1 MPAMRTS
8 TVLGMSASAVLCLIT
23 AAAWAAP
30 AAPSPAKPGG
40 KAVERRLH
48 SDAVEA
54 STFLWNDWNR
64 FQENYHPNYA
74 LDDDPRTAWVEGA
87 STPGAGEWIRV
98 RVTPLDGVSQ
108 LRLRLRNGYQKSPAL
123 FAANARA
130 KEVTVVL
137 LPSGRTKTATLTDT
151 QGWQELIV
159 PQESGPLEA
168 VEVKIGS
175 VYPGTKYAD
184 LCLSDLQLHVTSTAR
199 QNPVFE
205 KLKFVALQSWK
216 QQRVAAAR
224 IFREQADT
232 ALPLLPAYAL
242 SSTDGQAEGLWDVC
256 EGNPV
261 CELKEMLA
269 RAGRDRDLASWS
281 SSLALATKALDERAT
296 LTAAKVSPTDRRDLP
311 PLDGLRIPDT
321 YDNLEGGGGW
331 WKEVTLPLYGV
342 VGALRTDSLRVVE
355 APSKV
360 TFEQAVNAEP
370 RACKTSKGATYTW
383 ALRQKGEGV
392 DAGRDLVRVV
402 VAVRCARVEVRDG
415 KVETAVPQLLVYD
428 PAGRLVL
435 VAGSGYVDG
444 FTWDKVEGRDTVV
457 SARGLGGDG
466 THRRLDRRVVAAAA
480 P

>member
-1 MPAMRTS
+1 MPAMRTA
-8 TVLGMSASAVLCLIT
+8 TVLGMSATAVLCLVTAT
-23 AAAWAAP
+23 AAAP
-30 AAPSPAKPGG
+30 PAPSPAKPGS

-74 LDDDPRTAWVEGA
+74 LDDDPKTAWVEGA
-87 STPGAGEWIRV
+87 STSGAGEWIRV
-98 RVTPLDGVSQ
+98 KVTPLDGVSS
-108 LRLRLRNGYQKSPAL
+108 LRLRLRNGYQKSAPL
-123 FAANARA
+123 FAANARL

-137 LPSGRTKTATLTDT
+137 LPSGRTKTATLTDS

-159 PQESGPLEA
+159 PQEAGPLEA
-168 VEVKIGS
+168 VELRVGS
-175 VYPGTKYAD
+175 VYPGSKYED

-224 IFREQADT
+224 IFREKSET

-242 SSTDGQAEGLWDVC
+242 TSTDGKGEGLWDVC
-256 EGNPV
+256 EGDTL
-261 CELKEMLA
+261 CDIKEMLS
-269 RAGRDRDLASWS
+269 RATRDRELAAWS
-281 SSLALATKALDERAT
+281 SAIAIAQKALEGRGS
-296 LTAAKVSPTDRRDLP
+296 LLAAKVSPTDKRDLP

-331 WKEVTLPLYGV
+331 WREVTLPLYGV

-355 APSKV
+355 AASKV
-360 TFEQAVNAEP
+360 TVEQAVAAEP
-370 RACKTSKGATYTW
+370 RACSTGKGATYTW
-383 ALRQKGEGV
+383 ALRQKGEGA
-392 DAGRDLVRVV
+392 DAGRDLVRAVL
-402 VAVRCARVEVRDG
+402 AVRCARVEVRDG
-415 KVETAVPQLLVYD
+415 KVETAVPQVLVYD
-428 PAGRLVL
+428 PQGRLVL
-435 VAGSGYVDG
+435 VAGSGYVDAYR
-444 FTWDKVEGRDTVV
+444 WDTVDGSDTMV
-457 SARGLGGDG
+457 AARGLGADG
-466 THRRLDRRVVAAAA
+466 TQRRLDRRVVAAA